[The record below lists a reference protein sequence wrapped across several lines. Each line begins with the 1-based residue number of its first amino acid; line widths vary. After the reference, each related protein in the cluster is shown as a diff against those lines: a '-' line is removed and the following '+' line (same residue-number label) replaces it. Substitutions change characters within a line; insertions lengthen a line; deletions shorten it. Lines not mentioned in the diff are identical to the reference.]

1 MSDEEK
7 KTFKEKVEEAKGSVK
22 NLTDGFLVFSQN
34 IPFCP
39 V

>member
-1 MSDEEK
+1 MIDINHI
-7 KTFKEKVEEAKGSVK
+7 ALYIGSVK
-22 NLTDGFLVFSQN
+22 NLTDEFLLFSQN